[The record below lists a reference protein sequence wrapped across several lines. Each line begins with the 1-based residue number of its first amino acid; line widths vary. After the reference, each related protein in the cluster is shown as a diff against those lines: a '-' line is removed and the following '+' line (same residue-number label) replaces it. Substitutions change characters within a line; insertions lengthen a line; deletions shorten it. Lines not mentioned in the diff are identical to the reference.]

1 AAPWPR
7 LWGPFVLVDAI
18 LTPTREPSLLS
29 SQVQQ
34 GPGHPLEP
42 DLVPTVLLKDP
53 DAADADL
60 LQDVVRLELLTT
72 ESVLVS
78 REERSE
84 WSARTERVEEPHE
97 AGAGARSVGRS
108 ELSRSPMRSTLRSA
122 GG

>member
-1 AAPWPR
+1 MKRVA
-7 LWGPFVLVDAI
+7 G
-18 LTPTREPSLLS
+18 SLARCGSLELS
-29 SQVQQ
+29 
-34 GPGHPLEP
+34 GEIRDGHHELIDRAVEP

-78 REERSE
+78 QEERSE

-108 ELSRSPMRSTLRSA
+108 
-122 GG
+122 